1 MYVRNKQTTLIRFLY
16 LQIASK
22 MRCQNTWLIVLLV
35 ALCSIHLI
43 HANTP
48 NSLNDKDHEKKVKTM
63 SKLALADDPRFNK
76 MLPASEPTKDDGKNS
91 TEDDYYEEYYT
102 DYDDELKTNK
112 LPAASSKTSSTSAP
126 PALPIGKLKP
136 IKGDDKVS

>member
-1 MYVRNKQTTLIRFLY
+1 
-16 LQIASK
+16 
-22 MRCQNTWLIVLLV
+22 
-35 ALCSIHLI
+35 
-43 HANTP
+43 
-48 NSLNDKDHEKKVKTM
+48 M